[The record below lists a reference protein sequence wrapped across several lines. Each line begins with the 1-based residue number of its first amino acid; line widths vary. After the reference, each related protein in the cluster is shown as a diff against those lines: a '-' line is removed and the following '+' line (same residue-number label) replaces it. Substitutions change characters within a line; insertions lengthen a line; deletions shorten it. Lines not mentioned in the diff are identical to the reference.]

1 MNKSIHCFLFNFA
14 RIKQKAILDSHE
26 LFFLFEQKINKQ
38 YTIMSNTLTTKIE
51 TIKATTSKINDVDFE
66 NLSFGSV
73 FTDHLFEC
81 DFKNGEW
88 QNPTIKPYAP
98 FLIDPSTRV
107 FHYGQAIFEGMK
119 AYKDTNDSIWL
130 FRPDENY
137 NRFNKSAVRMAMPE
151 VPEDIFMSGLHQL
164 LQLDEEWIKKGKGN
178 SMYIRPFMIATGAGV
193 IANPSNEY
201 KFMIILSPVTSYY
214 AGDVKV
220 LIAEHYSRAANGGIG
235 AAKAAGNYAA
245 QFYPTTLANKQ
256 GFQQVIWTDDATHTK
271 LEEAGTMNVFFRI
284 NDTLFTAPVSERI
297 LDGVTRKTLIDLA
310 KSEGIDVEVRS
321 VLVSELVEA
330 AKNGTLKE
338 IFGAG
343 TAAVISP
350 ISGFSFQDVYYDL
363 PKVDHS
369 IAIQLKEKL
378 TNIQNKLDEDTFG
391 WTVKV

>member
-1 MNKSIHCFLFNFA
+1 MN
-14 RIKQKAILDSHE
+14 
-26 LFFLFEQKINKQ
+26 
-38 YTIMSNTLTTKIE
+38 TTLTNGIE
-51 TIKATTSKINDVDFE
+51 IIKATTSKINEVDFE

-73 FTDHLFEC
+73 FTDHLLEC

-88 QNPTIKPYAP
+88 QTPVIKPYAP
-98 FLIDPSTRV
+98 FLVDPSLRV

-119 AYKDTNDSIWL
+119 AYKDENNDIWL

-137 NRFNKSAVRMAMPE
+137 KRFNKSAVRMAMPE
-151 VPEDIFMSGLHQL
+151 VPEEVFLNGLHQL
-164 LQLDEEWIKKGKGN
+164 LQLDEAWVKKGKGK
-178 SMYIRPFMIATGAGV
+178 SMYIRPFMIATGTGV
-193 IANPSNEY
+193 IANPSNDY
-201 KFMIILSPVTSYY
+201 KFMIILSPVKSYY
-214 AGDVKV
+214 SGDVKV
-220 LIAEHYSRAANGGIG
+220 LIAEHFSRAANGGIG

-245 QFYPTTLANKQ
+245 QFYPTNLANKE

-284 NDTLFTAPVSERI
+284 NDTLLTAPTSERI

-310 KSEGIDVEVRS
+310 KREGINVEIRP

-350 ISGFSFQDVYYDL
+350 ISGFSYQEVYYEL
-363 PKVDHS
+363 PKIEKS
-369 IAIQLKEKL
+369 MALELKDKL
-378 TNIQNKLDEDTFG
+378 ENIQNKLAEDTFG
-391 WTVKV
+391 WTVKI

>member
-1 MNKSIHCFLFNFA
+1 
-14 RIKQKAILDSHE
+14 
-26 LFFLFEQKINKQ
+26 
-38 YTIMSNTLTTKIE
+38 MSNTLTTKIE
-51 TIKATTSKINDVDFE
+51 TIKATTSKIQDVDFE

-81 DFKNGEW
+81 DFKDGEW
-88 QNPTIKPYAP
+88 QTPTIKPYAP

-119 AYKDTNDSIWL
+119 AYKDTNDDIWL

-151 VPEDIFMSGLHQL
+151 VPEAIFMSGLHQL
-164 LQLDEEWIKKGKGN
+164 LQLDEAWIKKGNGN
-178 SMYIRPFMIATGAGV
+178 SMYIRPFMIATGTGV
-193 IANPSNEY
+193 IANPSNDY

-245 QFYPTTLANKQ
+245 QFYPTTLANKE

-310 KSEGIDVEVRS
+310 QSEGIAVEVRP